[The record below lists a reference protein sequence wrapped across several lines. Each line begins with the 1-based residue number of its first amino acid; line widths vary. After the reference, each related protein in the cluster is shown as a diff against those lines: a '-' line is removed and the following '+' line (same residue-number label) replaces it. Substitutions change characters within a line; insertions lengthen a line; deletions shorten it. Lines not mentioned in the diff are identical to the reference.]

1 MGERMK
7 QRLVRILFTLG
18 LLASPALLQQVAAQQ
33 ETSPASSSGVRFS
46 IGGNLQAEFG
56 STRQGQLW
64 PTNAAFTV
72 KFEGSVGDPD
82 FPTATF
88 LINLRSSLDA
98 SGRTRVDLREAQV
111 NASIG
116 RFDLIV
122 GNQIIAWGVGDVFN
136 PANIIN
142 PLDLVNPLEQVR
154 QPVLGLRSTYNISD
168 ATKLEVVFVPG
179 FQTNTLPNGLEP
191 PPPPNIP
198 GLTIVGIDPLQD
210 NRPEFILKNVQG
222 GARFGTRFN
231 FLEGADLNLSYW
243 NGWRATPTATANITP
258 VTPDQVRLQPV
269 LNYDRIQVIGGDLT
283 VAYQGFIAKLET
295 AYTITQDMKGQN
307 PAIGGPSLE
316 IVGQAEYSPDPSI
329 NTIFSVD
336 FLWTRGEGVGNDT
349 YTVQTAFVGRF
360 DLDNRTTFE
369 GAWVQNYM
377 DRSGLITAKLS
388 HTLAD
393 GLSLYATGG
402 FFYGS
407 SASSYGSLSK
417 ASQLRFGLKFSF

>member
-1 MGERMK
+1 
-7 QRLVRILFTLG
+7 
-18 LLASPALLQQVAAQQ
+18 
-33 ETSPASSSGVRFS
+33 
-46 IGGNLQAEFG
+46 
-56 STRQGQLW
+56 
-64 PTNAAFTV
+64 
-72 KFEGSVGDPD
+72 
-82 FPTATF
+82 
-88 LINLRSSLDA
+88 
-98 SGRTRVDLREAQV
+98 
-111 NASIG
+111 
-116 RFDLIV
+116 
-122 GNQIIAWGVGDVFN
+122 
-136 PANIIN
+136 
-142 PLDLVNPLEQVR
+142 
-154 QPVLGLRSTYNISD
+154 
-168 ATKLEVVFVPG
+168 
-179 FQTNTLPNGLEP
+179 
-191 PPPPNIP
+191 
-198 GLTIVGIDPLQD
+198 
-210 NRPEFILKNVQG
+210 
-222 GARFGTRFN
+222 
-231 FLEGADLNLSYW
+231 
-243 NGWRATPTATANITP
+243 
-258 VTPDQVRLQPV
+258 VRLQPV